1 MMMNCHRQVFRNGWA
16 NEDESRRYVGWIQTD
31 RYVYLRFTATENEFR
46 RYTTRLEAVKHY
58 IDNVN
63 KDHEQGGM
71 TEPEYRAALEHRW
84 LNVVVRAFVMEYGVL
99 SVPIDVRNSVNEV
112 AEYLNSDILSDIID
126 EEWNK
131 VNVISIPVE
140 RPDFIVGEFF
150 M

>member
-1 MMMNCHRQVFRNGWA
+1 
-16 NEDESRRYVGWIQTD
+16 
-31 RYVYLRFTATENEFR
+31 
-46 RYTTRLEAVKHY
+46 
-58 IDNVN
+58 
-63 KDHEQGGM
+63 
-71 TEPEYRAALEHRW
+71 
-84 LNVVVRAFVMEYGVL
+84 MEYGVL